1 MDQAQSRRFHT
12 DKSARSS
19 EDGLSQMDASVLL
32 TQIKQRMEELQR
44 EKQPETL
51 AEKRVACQVECDSY
65 NQREGN
71 LPGDSCPKCLNKGRV
86 LRPVFEKLYDDFAAT
101 SFRCN
106 CMPARL
112 AKQRLLLSGIGPML
126 MKCTLDNFDTSLDYW
141 QNSMKADAAKFVTM
155 AHSGYWFYIG
165 GDAGSGKSHLC
176 AGIMQELLALEMA
189 CTWMDWVDDST
200 RAISGWR
207 TEYDAALDPWRRAPV
222 LIIDDFLKPIKSER
236 NKNNL
241 PKEDSLKLA
250 YSIVNYRYNNPKL
263 VTIISSEH
271 NLETLVGFD
280 KAMASRIEHRC
291 GPDFV
296 LDNGKEGQRNVR
308 HRYQF
313 KTEKQPAPGQLQIPD
328 EFIDESLAG
337 V

>member
-1 MDQAQSRRFHT
+1 
-12 DKSARSS
+12 
-19 EDGLSQMDASVLL
+19 MDASVLL
-32 TQIKQRMEELQR
+32 TQIKQRMEELQQ

-65 NQREGN
+65 NQREGE
-71 LPGDSCPKCLNKGRV
+71 LPGDYCEKCKSKGRV
-86 LRPVFEKLYDDFAAT
+86 LRPVFEKLYNDYAAT
-101 SFRCN
+101 SFPCR

-126 MKCTLDNFDTSLDYW
+126 MKCTLDNFDTSQGYW
-141 QNSMKADAAKFVTM
+141 QNSMKTDAAKFVTM
-155 AHSGYWFYIG
+155 AHQGHWFYIG

-176 AGIMQELLALEMA
+176 AGIMQELLRLEMS

-222 LIIDDFLKPIKSER
+222 LIIDDFLKPIRSAR
-236 NKNNL
+236 NSNSNNGNNNL
-241 PKEDSLKLA
+241 PKEESLKLA
-250 YSIVNYRYNNPKL
+250 YSIINYRYNNPRL

-271 NLETLVGFD
+271 NLETLEGFD

-296 LDNGKEGQRNVR
+296 LDNGKAGERNVR
-308 HRYQF
+308 YRYQF
-313 KTEKQPAPGQLQIPD
+313 KIEKQPAAGQLQIPE